1 MRPASTAIPLLACAA
16 AVLLAGCENQDT
28 APAKAAATTT
38 ADCTQHG
45 KYPAS
50 PTVDLLN
57 GLLTKGLDPNVPN
70 TDKVDLIQGAV
81 GDPGLFNRMLPA
93 LQQANFAVVIDNVTD
108 YCNGTANADA
118 TLSFSGQTS
127 PAQVPIVAEDGR
139 WKLERTWACGL
150 AASLQQ
156 TSPICA

>member
-1 MRPASTAIPLLACAA
+1 MRPASTAFPLLACAT
-16 AVLLAGCENQDT
+16 VLLTGCGGQDKT
-28 APAKAAATTT
+28 PAKATVTT
-38 ADCTQHG
+38 AVDCTQHG
-45 KYPAS
+45 KYPRS

-57 GLLTKGLDPNVPN
+57 GLLTKGLDPSVP
-70 TDKVDLIQGAV
+70 TADKVDLIQGAA

-93 LQQANFAVVIDNVTD
+93 LQQANFSVVIDNVTD

-118 TLSFSGQTS
+118 TLSFSGRTS

-156 TSPICA
+156 TSPICT